1 MKPGRVGGM
10 LGAAAAGAILF
21 IFLTVLFIPAAT
33 LLHSANSGLA
43 LYGLR
48 LDATSFA
55 KALPLGIKGSGI
67 TLSSASGEL
76 LRVRKGRLLLELLPL
91 LSGKVVLA
99 IDAEIGSGT
108 LVSSLSLF
116 RSPSTHMEIK
126 NVRLEDIPFFQNVAG
141 MKTSGILSGRVETS
155 GSVAKAKGS
164 VRLEVQGAELSGIK
178 IGEMPLPDASYR
190 TVQGL
195 IRINEG
201 KGSIESFTL
210 QGDDLYVRLKGGL
223 PLADPLAATPLDLSL
238 ELMPKAALLEKQKL
252 IFLLLL
258 KYQDTPG
265 HYLIPVKGTLGKPQV
280 L

>member
-1 MKPGRVGGM
+1 MKQGRVGGI
-10 LGAAAAGAILF
+10 LGTAAAGSILF
-21 IFLTVLFIPAAT
+21 LFLTVLFIPATT
-33 LLHSANSGLA
+33 LLNSANSGLSQ
-43 LYGLR
+43 YGLK
-48 LDATSFA
+48 LDAASFA

-76 LRVRKGRLLLELLPL
+76 LRVGKGRLLLELLPL

-116 RSPSTHMEIK
+116 RRPSTRVEIK

-155 GSVAKAKGS
+155 GSVTKARGS
-164 VRLEVQGAELSGIK
+164 VQLEVQGAELSGIK